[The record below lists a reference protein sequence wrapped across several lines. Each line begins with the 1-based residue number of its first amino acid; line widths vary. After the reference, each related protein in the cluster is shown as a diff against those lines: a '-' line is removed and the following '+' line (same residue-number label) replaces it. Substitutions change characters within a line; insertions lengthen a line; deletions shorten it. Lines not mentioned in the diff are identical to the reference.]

1 MRKRYS
7 ISLTVAIAGA
17 LLSLAASVD
26 GVEPRSAYARWTNG
40 LSSDP
45 NYFPIA
51 VWVQQPSNAER
62 YKEAG
67 INLYVGLW
75 RGPTSNHL
83 ALLQRAGMRVICSQN
98 SFAIANKDNPTIAAW
113 MHGDEPD
120 NAQSLGSGKGYGP
133 PIKPETIVSNYARIR
148 AADPTRPVLLNLG
161 QGVAWDNWIGRG
173 VRRNHPEDYPEYV
186 KGCDIAS
193 FDIYPAVHD
202 HPDVAGKLEF
212 VAKGVE
218 RLRRWTPAEKVV
230 WNCIECT
237 HVENAKVKPTPHQV
251 RAEVWMS
258 LIHGS
263 KGLIYFVHQFKPTF
277 KEAGLLDDPEMLQ
290 AVTAINGQIHELA
303 PVLNSPTITNALT
316 VTSSTPVATM
326 VKRHE
331 GQLYVFAV
339 GMTNQPA
346 RCTFKAGEQSGN
358 ADVEVL
364 GTSRIISLRNGEFS
378 DEFKPYDV
386 HLYRIAMERGRP
398 RPQQR
403 TQ

>member
-1 MRKRYS
+1 MHKRS
-7 ISLTVAIAGA
+7 FISPAVAIGA
-17 LLSLAASVD
+17 LLLSASLGAAEERNPYV
-26 GVEPRSAYARWTNG
+26 RWTNG
-40 LSSDP
+40 PSSDP
-45 NYFPIA
+45 RYFPIA

-62 YKEAG
+62 YKAAG

-98 SFAIANKDNPTIAAW
+98 SFALANKHDPTIAAW

-120 NAQSLGSGKGYGP
+120 NAQSLGEGKGYGP
-133 PIKPETIVSNYARIR
+133 PIKPEAVIERYEKVR
-148 AADPTRPVLLNLG
+148 AADPTRPVFLNLG

-218 RLRRWTPAEKVV
+218 RLRRWTPADKPV

-237 HVENAKVKPTPHQV
+237 HIENAKVKPTPHQV

-277 KEAGLLDDPEMLQ
+277 KEAALLDDPEMLT
-290 AVTAINGQIHELA
+290 AVTAINRQIHELA
-303 PVLNSPTITNALT
+303 PVLNSPTITNLLT

-326 VKRHE
+326 VKRHG
-331 GQLYVFAV
+331 GQLYIFAV
-339 GMTNQPA
+339 GMSNQPA
-346 RCTFKAGEQSGN
+346 RAAFKVSEQSGN

-364 GTSRIISLRNGEFS
+364 GTSRTIPLRGGEFS
-378 DEFKPYDV
+378 DEFNPYDV
-386 HLYRIAMERGRP
+386 NLYRIGMERGRP
-398 RPQQR
+398 RPQQL